1 MQPTVYGWFTPDW
14 IKIMKIEELI
24 PVDGKD
30 GWYRDPETNAI
41 VNASQSEYD
50 KYMTT
55 YNKRQKELSEKKA
68 LQNDVSELKSEI
80 SEIKSLLKTLANKTV
95 S

>member
-1 MQPTVYGWFTPDW
+1 MDVKD
-14 IKIMKIEELI
+14 LI
-24 PVDGKD
+24 PVDGKE
-30 GWYRDPETNAI
+30 GWYRDPNTNAI
-41 VNASQSEYD
+41 INANQSEYD

-55 YNKRQKELSEKKA
+55 YNKRQKEISEKKA

>member
-1 MQPTVYGWFTPDW
+1 MSYLP
-14 IKIMKIEELI
+14 IK
-24 PVDGKD
+24 DKD
-30 GWYRDPETNAI
+30 GWWKDTTSGSIESADRARYE
-41 VNASQSEYD
+41 
-50 KYMTT
+50 KYMKS
-55 YNKRQKELSEKKA
+55 YNANQIEKAEQMA

>member
-1 MQPTVYGWFTPDW
+1 MN
-14 IKIMKIEELI
+14 ELI
-24 PVDGKD
+24 PVEGKD
-30 GWYRDPETNAI
+30 GWYRDPASNAI
-41 VNASQSEYD
+41 VNANVSDYD
-50 KYMTT
+50 KYMAT
-55 YNKRQKELSEKKA
+55 YNKRQKEISEKMA

>member
-1 MQPTVYGWFTPDW
+1 MKQPIENHEGWWKDTTSGS
-14 IKIMKIEELI
+14 IESADRARYE
-24 PVDGKD
+24 
-30 GWYRDPETNAI
+30 
-41 VNASQSEYD
+41 
-50 KYMTT
+50 KYMKS
-55 YNKRQKELSEKKA
+55 YNANQIEKAEQMA

>member
-1 MQPTVYGWFTPDW
+1 MDVKD
-14 IKIMKIEELI
+14 LI
-24 PVDGKD
+24 PVDGKE
-30 GWYRDPETNAI
+30 GWFRDPNTNAI
-41 VNASQSEYD
+41 INANQSEYD
-50 KYMTT
+50 KYMAT
-55 YNKRQKELSEKKA
+55 YNKRQKEISEKRA